1 MELTAYQVFRFL
13 HITAGGLA
21 AFLVFPM
28 AFFSSKGSQFHKRTG
43 YLAIFLSV
51 LVAIAGIS
59 MLLNPSFPSLW
70 ARNIAQRGVEWVLFF
85 NALMYERIFFVW
97 LIIALL
103 YFCFSAVRV
112 WTRIN
117 SVNKGGPSYGAI
129 DIALTSLIIISSSYL
144 LFVGCWDIYHLSFH
158 PFALFF
164 IEISLYLIFFGLVD
178 IATFIAPSKYLVKW
192 GFILHGY
199 KFFSAWDALL
209 TAFIIRLR
217 INYSTLE
224 TLDTIY
230 SLLMHTLI
238 LVALWKY
245 IFKKRLR
252 GLVHASKR

>member
-28 AFFSSKGSQFHKRTG
+28 AFFSIKGSQFHKRTG

-164 IEISLYLIFFGLVD
+164 IEISLYLIFFWSSRHSNL
-178 IATFIAPSKYLVKW
+178 YC
-192 GFILHGY
+192 
-199 KFFSAWDALL
+199 
-209 TAFIIRLR
+209 
-217 INYSTLE
+217 
-224 TLDTIY
+224 
-230 SLLMHTLI
+230 SL
-238 LVALWKY
+238 
-245 IFKKRLR
+245 
-252 GLVHASKR
+252 